1 MLHEQ
6 NNKSKER
13 IRLEE
18 QRAKYEQK
26 LREQI
31 KKDEKR
37 QREREKALK
46 LLIGKLF
53 VKHLPDYMLFEE
65 AEMERIITAA
75 MESEDCRNMIGTIR
89 SEAAALSGNGKPDA
103 FKNSGAI
110 ADNSGSE
117 KPERYEDISSTE
129 KSEPARENGY
139 ADPDEDENEDYEEDD
154 DNE

>member
-1 MLHEQ
+1 MLQEQ

-37 QREREKALK
+37 QREREKVLK
-46 LLIGKLF
+46 LLIGELF

-89 SEAAALSGNGKPDA
+89 SEAADVSKSGKPDTGNSA
-103 FKNSGAI
+103 GTLEEKVGPETTNGYKNI
-110 ADNSGSE
+110 APKEEAN
-117 KPERYEDISSTE
+117 Y
-129 KSEPARENGY
+129 AYENGY
-139 ADPDEDENEDYEEDD
+139 ADPDEDENEEYEEDN